1 MKTQIRQQV
10 ETNENFPKSMLSEH
24 VLNRDLE
31 CMSVV
36 VDQRR
41 SSEVTGVVEDAV
53 ILENMPMV
61 RYIARRIAERLP
73 KSVDVEDLTSAGVL
87 GLIDACSK
95 FESTKQVQF
104 RSYAHFRI
112 QGAILD
118 FLRQT
123 DWSPRD
129 LRKKSRTIQNAVR
142 VLTQRLGR
150 APSEDEVSTELN
162 VQLDEYQ
169 HLLGE
174 LRGLEIGSLHAEWG
188 EDTGE
193 EEIAYVAGPAQ
204 EDPLFCC
211 LKGELRQHLTEAI
224 EELPERERLILTLY
238 YFEELTMKE
247 IGQTIGV
254 VESRVSQIHTSAVL
268 RLRSALETFG
278 AKTQPEGK
286 AKGAKVGAKR
296 LASSLC

>member
-1 MKTQIRQQV
+1 MNTQIRKQV
-10 ETNENFPKSMLSEH
+10 EISGNFPKPTLSTHGSNGDFE
-24 VLNRDLE
+24 R
-31 CMSVV
+31 MSDV

-41 SSEVTGVVEDAV
+41 SSELAGAGEAAV
-53 ILENMPMV
+53 ILEHMPMV
-61 RYIARRIAERLP
+61 RHIARRIAERLP
-73 KSVDVEDLTSAGVL
+73 KSVDLEDLTSAGVL
-87 GLIDACSK
+87 GLIDAYSK

-118 FLRQT
+118 FLRQS

-142 VLTQRLGR
+142 VLTQQLAR
-150 APSEDEVSTELN
+150 APSEDEVSAELN
-162 VQLDEYQ
+162 LHLDDYQ
-169 HLLGE
+169 RLLGE
-174 LRGLEIGSLHAEWG
+174 LRGLDIGSLHAERG

-193 EEIAYVAGPAQ
+193 EEISYVAGAPQ

-211 LKGELRQHLTEAI
+211 LKGELRQHLAEAI

-278 AKTQPEGK
+278 ARSQPDSKEK
-286 AKGAKVGAKR
+286 AKAGAR
-296 LASSLC
+296 RRASSLC

>member
-1 MKTQIRQQV
+1 MLSKQV
-10 ETNENFPKSMLSEH
+10 LNGEPKSVSMA
-24 VLNRDLE
+24 
-31 CMSVV
+31 
-36 VDQRR
+36 VDQRLP
-41 SSEVTGVVEDAV
+41 SESMCAGQEAV

-73 KSVDVEDLTSAGVL
+73 KSVDLEDLTSAGVL

-129 LRKKSRTIQNAVR
+129 LRKKSRTIQDAVR
-142 VLTQRLGR
+142 VLAQRLGR
-150 APSEDEVSTELN
+150 APSDDEVSAELN
-162 VQLDEYQ
+162 LELGDYQ
-169 HLLGE
+169 RLLGE
-174 LRGLEIGSLHAEWG
+174 LSGLDIGSLHTEWG
-188 EDTGE
+188 EETGE
-193 EEIAYVAGPAQ
+193 EEISYVAGPPQ

-254 VESRVSQIHTSAVL
+254 VESRVSQMHTSAVL
-268 RLRSALETFG
+268 RLRSALEALG
-278 AKTQPEGK
+278 AKKQSDSKEKGSK
-286 AKGAKVGAKR
+286 AGAR
-296 LASSLC
+296 RRASSLC